1 MEVINHMD
9 SKINQ
14 ERRQKLISV
23 ICPVFNEEDTIP
35 IFYKRFL
42 TVIEPLR
49 KRYDFE
55 LIFTNNCSTD
65 RSLEIIQ
72 GYCRQDSMVKVLT
85 LSRNFGY
92 QKSVLAGLTH
102 ARGEG
107 IVVIDADC
115 EDPPEMIPGFISKWE
130 KGYDI
135 VYGIR
140 KNRPEPLVIKLMRKL
155 FYRLNKM
162 IGDSEIILDMAEFS
176 LISSHIRD
184 AIISNSTTYPFLR
197 TEMGYIGFNRTGVSY
212 TREKRV
218 AGKTHY
224 SLIRMTQYA
233 IAGILTSS
241 TFPLRL
247 AMYLAVPLIF
257 VNFLLVYLELNS
269 LFVNSFK
276 IMVMLDMLYMIL
288 SIPFI
293 SIYVARIYNDGMARP
308 NFFIDWSKSVIDDA
322 DGNDSTES

>member
-1 MEVINHMD
+1 MNPGN
-9 SKINQ
+9 K
-14 ERRQKLISV
+14 QKLISI
-23 ICPVFNEEDTIP
+23 ICPVYNEEDTIP
-35 IFYKRFL
+35 IFYKRL
-42 TVIEPLR
+42 LAVVKPLQV
-49 KRYDFE
+49 RYDFE

-72 GYCRQDSMVKVLT
+72 GYCRQDSMVKVLS

-92 QKSVLAGLTH
+92 QRSVLAGLTH
-102 ARGEG
+102 ARGDG
-107 IVVIDADC
+107 IAVIDVDC
-115 EDPPEMIPGFISKWE
+115 EDPPEMIPRFISEWE
-130 KGYDI
+130 DGYDI

-140 KNRPEPLVIKLMRKL
+140 ENRPEPLVIRLMRKL

-162 IGDSEIILDMAEFS
+162 IGDAEIILDMAEFS

-184 AIISNSTTYPFLR
+184 AIIANSTTYPFLR
-197 TEMGYIGFNRTGVSY
+197 TEIGYIGFNRIGIPY
-212 TREKRV
+212 NREKRV
-218 AGKTHY
+218 AGETHY

-247 AMYLAVPLIF
+247 TMYLAVPLIF
-257 VNFLLVYLELNS
+257 INLLLAFLELYS
-269 LFVNSFK
+269 LFGNSFK

-308 NFFIDWSKSVIDDA
+308 KFFIDWSKSDID
-322 DGNDSTES
+322 GEDSNHSIES

>member
-1 MEVINHMD
+1 M
-9 SKINQ
+9 NQ
-14 ERRQKLISV
+14 EKNQKLVSI
-23 ICPVFNEEDTIP
+23 ICPVFNEEESIP
-35 IFYKRFL
+35 IFYKRLL
-42 TVIEPLR
+42 TAIEPLR
-49 KRYDFE
+49 EKYDFE

-72 GYCRQDSMVKVLT
+72 SYCQKDSIVKVLT

-102 ARGEG
+102 AKGDG
-107 IVVIDADC
+107 IVVIDVDC
-115 EDPPEMIPGFISKWE
+115 EDPPEMIPKFISEWE

-140 KNRPEPLVIKLMRKL
+140 TNRPEPLLIRLMRKL

-162 IGDSEIILDMAEFS
+162 IGDAEIILDMAEFS
-176 LISSHIRD
+176 LISNYIRD
-184 AIISNSTTYPFLR
+184 AIIANNTTYPFLR
-197 TEMGYIGFNRTGVSY
+197 TEIGYIGFNRIGIPY
-212 TREKRV
+212 NREKRV

-224 SLIRMTQYA
+224 NLIKMSQYA
-233 IAGILTSS
+233 MAGILTSS

-247 AMYLAVPLIF
+247 TMYLAVPLIF
-257 VNFLLVYLELNS
+257 INLLFAFLEFS
-269 LFVNSFK
+269 ALFGNSFK
-276 IMVMLDMLYMIL
+276 ILVMLDLLYMIF

-308 NFFIDWSKSVIDDA
+308 KFFIDWRKSDIDGANHQHTID
-322 DGNDSTES
+322 T

>member
-1 MEVINHMD
+1 V
-9 SKINQ
+9 NQ
-14 ERRQKLISV
+14 EKNKKLISL
-23 ICPVFNEEDTIP
+23 ICPVFNEEETIP
-35 IFYKRFL
+35 IFYKRIL
-42 TVIEPLR
+42 AVVKPLQV
-49 KRYDFE
+49 RYDFE

-92 QKSVLAGLTH
+92 QRSVLAGLTH
-102 ARGEG
+102 AGGEG
-107 IVVIDADC
+107 IVIIDVDC
-115 EDPPEMIPGFISKWE
+115 EDPPEMIPRFLSEWE

-135 VYGIR
+135 VYGKR
-140 KNRPEPLVIKLMRKL
+140 ESRPEPLVIRLMRKL

-162 IGDSEIILDMAEFS
+162 IGDAEIILDMAEFS

-184 AIISNSTTYPFLR
+184 AIIANNTTYPFLR
-197 TEMGYIGFNRTGVSY
+197 TEIGYIGFNRIGIPY

-218 AGKTHY
+218 AGETHF
-224 SLIRMTQYA
+224 SLISMTQ
-233 IAGILTSS
+233 IAMGGILTSS

-247 AMYLAVPLIF
+247 TMYFAVPLIF
-257 VNFLLVYLELNS
+257 INILFAFLELS
-269 LFVNSFK
+269 ALFEGSFK
-276 IMVMLDMLYMIL
+276 ILVMLDLLYMIF

-308 NFFIDWSKSVIDDA
+308 KFFIDWLKSDIDGANHQD
-322 DGNDSTES
+322 TIT

>member
-1 MEVINHMD
+1 VNPGN
-9 SKINQ
+9 K
-14 ERRQKLISV
+14 QKLISI
-23 ICPVFNEEDTIP
+23 ICPVYNEEDTIP
-35 IFYKRFL
+35 IFYKRL
-42 TVIEPLR
+42 LAVVKPLQV
-49 KRYDFE
+49 RYDFE

-72 GYCRQDSMVKVLT
+72 GYCRQDSMVKVLS

-92 QKSVLAGLTH
+92 QRSVLAGLTH
-102 ARGEG
+102 ARGDG
-107 IVVIDADC
+107 IAVIDVDC
-115 EDPPEMIPGFISKWE
+115 EDPPEMIPRFISEWE
-130 KGYDI
+130 DGYDI

-140 KNRPEPLVIKLMRKL
+140 ENRPEPLVIRLMRKL

-162 IGDSEIILDMAEFS
+162 IGDAEIILDMAEFS

-184 AIISNSTTYPFLR
+184 AIIVNSTTYPFLR
-197 TEMGYIGFNRTGVSY
+197 TEIGYIGFNRIGIPY
-212 TREKRV
+212 NREKRV
-218 AGKTHY
+218 AGETHY

-247 AMYLAVPLIF
+247 TMYLAVPLIF
-257 VNFLLVYLELNS
+257 INILFAFLELS
-269 LFVNSFK
+269 ELFKNSFK
-276 IMVMLDMLYMIL
+276 IMVMLDMLYMVL

-308 NFFIDWSKSVIDDA
+308 RFFIDWLKSDIDGANHQHTID
-322 DGNDSTES
+322 T